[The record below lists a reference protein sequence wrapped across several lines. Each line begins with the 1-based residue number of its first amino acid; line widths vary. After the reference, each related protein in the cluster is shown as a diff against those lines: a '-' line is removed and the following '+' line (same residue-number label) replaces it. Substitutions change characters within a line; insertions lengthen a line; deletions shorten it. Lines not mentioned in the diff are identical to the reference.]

1 MTNLK
6 EMTKEELVNLKKE
19 IEKELLNRN
28 MEAKEYTFDFKAT
41 NDPRK
46 GTPYVAKLIWNPEEG
61 KINRVFCNNM
71 NKTYGKKEVTI
82 SGKYTAKE
90 GEVVE
95 IRTGGS
101 WKNDYRAWYLI
112 YNGKE
117 ISFADIDDSKKK
129 AEVIDYLKGNV
140 DFDEFVKQHLE
151 EIKRQEEYLNKQ
163 FEKLNETGVIK

>member
-19 IEKELLNRN
+19 IEKEIMSRN
-28 MEAKEYTFDFKAT
+28 ENKKEYTFDFEAT

-46 GTPYVAKLIWNPEEG
+46 GTPYVAKLVWNPEEG

-71 NKTYGKKEVTI
+71 NRTYGKKEVTI

-129 AEVIDYLKGNV
+129 AEVTDYLKGNIN
-140 DFDEFVKQHLE
+140 FDEFVKKH
-151 EIKRQEEYLNKQ
+151 EEYLNKQ
-163 FEKLNETGVIK
+163 FAKLNETGVIK

>member
-1 MTNLK
+1 
-6 EMTKEELVNLKKE
+6 MTKEELVNLKKE
-19 IEKELLNRN
+19 IEKEIMSRN
-28 MEAKEYTFDFKAT
+28 ENKKEYTFDFEAT
-41 NDPRK
+41 NDPRT
-46 GTPYVAKLIWNPEEG
+46 GTPYVAKLVWNPEEG

-71 NKTYGKKEVTI
+71 NRTYGKKVVTI

-117 ISFADIDDSKKK
+117 ICFADIDDSKKK
-129 AEVIDYLKGNV
+129 AEVTDYLKGNIN
-140 DFDEFVKQHLE
+140 FDEFVKKH
-151 EIKRQEEYLNKQ
+151 EEYLNKQ
-163 FEKLNETGVIK
+163 FAKLNETGVIK

>member
-19 IEKELLNRN
+19 IEKEIMSRN
-28 MEAKEYTFDFKAT
+28 ENKKEYTFDFEAT

-46 GTPYVAKLIWNPEEG
+46 GTPYVAKLVWNPEEG

-129 AEVIDYLKGNV
+129 AEVTDYLKGNIN
-140 DFDEFVKQHLE
+140 FDEFVKKH
-151 EIKRQEEYLNKQ
+151 EEYLNKQ
-163 FEKLNETGVIK
+163 FAKLNETGVIK